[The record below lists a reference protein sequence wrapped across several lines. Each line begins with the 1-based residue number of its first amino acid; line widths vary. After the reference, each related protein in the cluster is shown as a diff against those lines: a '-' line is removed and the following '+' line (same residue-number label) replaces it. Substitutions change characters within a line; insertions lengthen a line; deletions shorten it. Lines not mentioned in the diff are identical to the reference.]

1 MQSIYAFACEHLR
14 QEVAA
19 RSRLSRFLL
28 LTSVLRLS
36 LCLLF
41 VLTCRCPYSLLCSW
55 QAQTTPAA
63 TPAPAAPD
71 PRNCCSKKYE
81 GLEKLP
87 CDLEHYC
94 NYQND
99 DEWKNVN
106 QIGWIVSI
114 ITGGIVTVLVLLR
127 DIMQV
132 WDCFGAVDHGV
143 QKPDRQLTTMS
154 AAYAPNTIGE
164 MNEPTFYKADVALG
178 TPMPQMFPQQ
188 PMYAPMGMAVQPMGF
203 TPNYVPQM
211 GQPQGQPMYGSA

>member
-1 MQSIYAFACEHLR
+1 MEKEKC
-14 QEVAA
+14 
-19 RSRLSRFLL
+19 
-28 LTSVLRLS
+28 
-36 LCLLF
+36 
-41 VLTCRCPYSLLCSW
+41 
-55 QAQTTPAA
+55 
-63 TPAPAAPD
+63 D
-71 PRNCCSKKYE
+71 P
-81 GLEKLP
+81 
-87 CDLEHYC
+87 EHYC

-106 QIGWIVSI
+106 QIGWIISI

-127 DIMQV
+127 DILQV
-132 WDCFGAVDHGV
+132 WDCFGAVDSGV

-178 TPMPQMFPQQ
+178 TPTPQMFLQQ
-188 PMYAPMGMAVQPMGF
+188 PMYAPMGMPVQPMGF